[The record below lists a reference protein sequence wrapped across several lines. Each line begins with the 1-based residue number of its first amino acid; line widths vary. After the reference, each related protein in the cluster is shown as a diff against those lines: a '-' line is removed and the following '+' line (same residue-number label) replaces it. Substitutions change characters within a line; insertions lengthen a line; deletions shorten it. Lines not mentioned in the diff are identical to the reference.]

1 MDFATVSTAMITE
14 IGDRIKVGV
23 VFDEEKKI
31 TPKWFI
37 WNGKKYNI
45 SRVTFT
51 WKVQEERKI
60 LYHFAVTDGTHLY
73 ELCYDTAQ
81 LSWRLMAVSTI

>member
-1 MDFATVSTAMITE
+1 MITE
-14 IGDRIKVGV
+14 IGEPIKVGV
-23 VFDEEKKI
+23 VFDVEKKI

-37 WNGKKYNI
+37 WNGNKYNI
-45 SRVTFT
+45 ARVTFT

-60 LYHFAVTDGTHLY
+60 LYHFAVTHGSNLY

-81 LSWRLMAVSTI
+81 LSWRLMAVSAI